1 MKKGTTIL
9 LLALLA
15 VVCLAVSCKNDPPP
29 HVHTYNMT
37 SWEKD
42 DDNHWH
48 KATCE
53 HKEEVKDKAEH
64 TWDEGEVTTPA
75 QPGIEG
81 VKTYTCTACG
91 IKRPGSIDAPP
102 MPSGSIK
109 FVDHYTLDKTYSN
122 EPIPIDK
129 SKVVRLVD
137 DVWTPIDNQDAI
149 SFLFKKYDADDS
161 TYKAEAPIKPGH
173 YKVKVIV
180 AASLEWTEKEYEQG
194 FYIDKIKLS
203 GDYDLKN
210 SLVYKGESHLISE
223 LILTHANLPCI
234 LEGETV
240 VIKDI
245 KTNKNEGR
253 IEVDSYKIVEN
264 EYYEDLDLPEFKLYA
279 TVNPFNISADIN
291 ITKVYDG
298 TVNAEFT
305 GWGATIPE
313 ADRGKLKLTV
323 TTDGK
328 DVGTHSPANGL
339 PVVFYLDG
347 ASTNNYTIDKSKI
360 KINVTAKA
368 LTFVTP
374 PTKVFDGSNT
384 IINVEKENLVGIA
397 NEENISVEIDTKK
410 SDVINPTQT
419 PTGYSYVIKD
429 NGNITKNYTIT
440 DNELHKARI
449 VAKEVDFLPS
459 YSFGVVYDKVKKLN
473 LACEILFG
481 KELKGYYLVVN
492 YKNENAGSAYDSH
505 YFEKGS
511 TTSYNYK
518 LTSDAER
525 IVTTSTIQKSKLE
538 LTQTAYNIQDSSS
551 KSCYFVLYD
560 KVEKEQRAIKCTYGS
575 STRLSNA
582 TFEPGNNYE
591 VVVPNNA
598 KLIFQNISGNYEMNV
613 GETKVFAAESGKYIR
628 DIKLNGVVE
637 GTQYSI
643 IVTCSSSAG
652 SYSAQRKTVFSVDS
666 SGITI
671 QRLPNQNQT
680 QTDYFT
686 ATGSGTYYLRISNL
700 DSSTSST
707 VTIQKFK

>member
-1 MKKGTTIL
+1 MQCPARTTP
-9 LLALLA
+9 
-15 VVCLAVSCKNDPPP
+15 PPP
-29 HVHTYNMT
+29 HVHTYDMT

-53 HKEEVKDKAEH
+53 HKEEVKDKAAH

-109 FVDHYTLDKTYSN
+109 FVDDSLDKTYNN
-122 EPIPIDK
+122 EPISIDK

-223 LILTHANLPCI
+223 LILTHADLPCI

-279 TVNPFNISADIN
+279 TVNQFNISADIN

-360 KINVTAKA
+360 KVNVTAKA

-374 PTKVFDGSNT
+374 PTKVFDGSNR

-397 NEENISVEIDTKK
+397 NSENISVEIDTKK
-410 SDVINPTQT
+410 SYVIDPTQT

-440 DNELHKARI
+440 DSELHKARI

-459 YSFGVVYDKVKKLN
+459 YTFEAVYNKGKQWSFSCNY
-473 LACEILFG
+473 LFG
-481 KELKGYYLVVN
+481 EELKRYDFIVK
-492 YKNENAGSAYDSH
+492 YKDVNAGSAYDSH
-505 YFEKGS
+505 FFEKDS
-511 TTSYNYK
+511 KTSYNYK

-525 IVTTSTIQKSKLE
+525 IVKTSTVQKSKLE

-551 KSCYFVLYD
+551 KSCNFVLYD
-560 KVEKEQRAIKCTYGS
+560 KVEKEHRAVKCTYGS

-598 KLIFQNISGNYEMNV
+598 SLIFKNISGNYEMNV
-613 GETKVFAAESGKYIR
+613 GETKVFAAESGNYSR
-628 DIKLNGVVE
+628 DIKLNGVVA
-637 GTQYSI
+637 GTRYSI
-643 IVTCSSSAG
+643 KVTCSSSAG
-652 SYSAQRKTVFSVDS
+652 SYSSQRKTVFSVDS

-671 QRLPNQNQT
+671 QRLPNQDQT

-700 DSSTSST
+700 DSSTTST
-707 VTIQKFK
+707 VIIQEAK

>member
-1 MKKGTTIL
+1 MLI
-9 LLALLA
+9 
-15 VVCLAVSCKNDPPP
+15 N
-29 HVHTYNMT
+29 
-37 SWEKD
+37 
-42 DDNHWH
+42 
-48 KATCE
+48 
-53 HKEEVKDKAEH
+53 
-64 TWDEGEVTTPA
+64 
-75 QPGIEG
+75 
-81 VKTYTCTACG
+81 
-91 IKRPGSIDAPP
+91 
-102 MPSGSIK
+102 
-109 FVDHYTLDKTYSN
+109 YTLDKTYSN
-122 EPIPIDK
+122 EPISIDK

-203 GDYDLKN
+203 GEYDIKK
-210 SLVYKGESHLISE
+210 SLSYKGESHLISE
-223 LILTHANLPCI
+223 LKLTHSDLPCI
-234 LEGETV
+234 LDGETV

-245 KTNKNEGR
+245 STNKNAGR
-253 IEVDSYKIVEN
+253 IEVASYTIVEN
-264 EYYEDLDLPEFKLYA
+264 EYYDDLDLPEFKLYA
-279 TVNPFNISADIN
+279 TVTQFNISADIN
-291 ITKVYDG
+291 ITKIYDG
-298 TVNAEFT
+298 TTNAEFEA
-305 GWGATIPE
+305 WGATIPE

-323 TTDGK
+323 TADGK
-328 DVGTHSPANGL
+328 DVGTTHSPTNDL
-339 PVVFYLDG
+339 PVIFYLDG

-360 KINVTAKA
+360 SINITARPLSFNTNPTAVYDGTNTKVVA
-368 LTFVTP
+368 GPEIIEGLVDGESLTITIETRNPNVLAPTATP
-374 PTKVFDGSNT
+374 PTGLTYAISAGTNMISSNYQ
-384 IINVEKENLVGIA
+384 IKQ
-397 NEENISVEIDTKK
+397 SEIDR
-410 SDVINPTQT
+410 
-419 PTGYSYVIKD
+419 
-429 NGNITKNYTIT
+429 
-440 DNELHKARI
+440 ARI
-449 VAKEVDFLPS
+449 IAKEVDFLPS

-560 KVEKEQRAIKCTYGS
+560 KVEKEHRAIKCTYGS

-598 KLIFQNISGNYEMNV
+598 QLIFQNISVDYEMNV
-613 GETKVFAAESGKYIR
+613 GETKVFAAGKYSR
-628 DIKLNGVVE
+628 DIKLNGVE
-637 GTQYSI
+637 TGTRYSI
-643 IVTCSSSAG
+643 IVICSSSAG
-652 SYSAQRKTVFSVDS
+652 SYSEQRKTVFSVDS

-686 ATGSGTYYLRISNL
+686 ATGNGTYYLRISNL
-700 DSSTSST
+700 VSSTTGT
-707 VTIQKFK
+707 VTIKKVE

>member
-1 MKKGTTIL
+1 
-9 LLALLA
+9 
-15 VVCLAVSCKNDPPP
+15 
-29 HVHTYNMT
+29 MT
-37 SWEKD
+37 SWGND
-42 DDNHWH
+42 DDNHWR

-53 HKEEVKDKAEH
+53 HTEEVKDKAAH
-64 TWDEGEVTTPA
+64 IWDEGEVATSA
-75 QPGIEG
+75 EPGKDG

-122 EPIPIDK
+122 EPISIDK

-149 SFLFKKYDADDS
+149 SFSFKKYDADDS
-161 TYKAEAPIKPGH
+161 TYIAEAPKKPGH
-173 YKVKVIV
+173 YMVKVIV
-180 AASLEWTEKEYEQG
+180 AASPEWTAKEYEQG

-203 GDYDLKN
+203 GEYELKDTL
-210 SLVYKGESHLISE
+210 SYKGESYLISE
-223 LILTHANLPCI
+223 LSPLTHADLPCI

-245 KTNKNEGR
+245 STNKNVGR
-253 IEVDSYKIVEN
+253 IEVDSYTIVEN
-264 EYYEDLDLPEFKLYA
+264 EYYDDLDLPEFKLYA
-279 TVNPFNISADIN
+279 TVNPFNISADID

-298 TVNAEFT
+298 TTNAEFKA
-305 GWGATIPE
+305 WGATIPE

-323 TTDGK
+323 TADGK
-328 DVGTHSPANGL
+328 DVGTHSPTNGL

-397 NEENISVEIDTKK
+397 NSENISVEIDTKR
-410 SDVINPTQT
+410 SYVIDPTQT

-440 DNELHKARI
+440 DNELHRARI

-538 LTQTAYNIQDSSS
+538 LTQTAYNIQKSSS

-560 KVEKEQRAIKCTYGS
+560 RVEKEHRAIKCTYGPS
-575 STRLSNA
+575 DLTYNLINA

-598 KLIFQNISGNYEMNV
+598 QLNFKNISGNYEMNV
-613 GETKVFAAESGKYIR
+613 GETKVFPAESNNYSR

-637 GTQYSI
+637 GTEYSI

-666 SGITI
+666 SGIITI
-671 QRLPNQNQT
+671 QRLSNQN

-700 DSSTSST
+700 TSSTSSK
-707 VTIQKFK
+707 VIFEKK

>member
-1 MKKGTTIL
+1 MQCPARTT
-9 LLALLA
+9 
-15 VVCLAVSCKNDPPP
+15 PP
-29 HVHTYNMT
+29 HVHTYNTT

-53 HKEEVKDKAEH
+53 HTEEVKDKAAH
-64 TWDEGEVTTPA
+64 TWDEGEVTAPA

-91 IKRPGSIDAPP
+91 IKRPGSIDASP

-109 FVDHYTLDKTYSN
+109 FVDDSLDKTYNN
-122 EPIPIDK
+122 EPISIDK

-203 GDYDLKN
+203 GDYDLKD

-234 LEGETV
+234 LEDENV

-360 KINVTAKA
+360 KVNVTAKA

-374 PTKVFDGSNT
+374 PTKVFDGSNR

-397 NEENISVEIDTKK
+397 NSENISVEIDTKK
-410 SDVINPTQT
+410 SYVIDPTQT

-440 DNELHKARI
+440 DKELHKARI

-459 YSFGVVYDKVKKLN
+459 YTFEVIYNKGKQWKLGCN
-473 LACEILFG
+473 YLFG
-481 KELKGYYLVVN
+481 DELKGYDFIVK
-492 YKNENAGSAYDSH
+492 YKDVNAGSAYDSH
-505 YFEKGS
+505 FFEKDS
-511 TTSYNYK
+511 KTSYNHK
-518 LTSDAER
+518 LTSEAER
-525 IVTTSTIQKSKLE
+525 IVKTSTIQKGKLN
-538 LTQTAYNIQDSSS
+538 LPQTSYSIYVQNSSDNFCYFILNHTDDSSNP
-551 KSCYFVLYD
+551 Y
-560 KVEKEQRAIKCTYGS
+560 RAIKCTYNTPLY
-575 STRLSNA
+575 STVYLTNA
-582 TFEPGNNYE
+582 TFEPDNNHE

-598 KLIFQNISGNYEMNV
+598 KLFISDTINGSNEINIGN
-613 GETKVFAAESGKYIR
+613 TKNFTAESGKYTC
-628 DIKLNGVVE
+628 DVKLNGVE
-637 GTQYSI
+637 KGSKYSI
-643 IVTCSSSAG
+643 LVTCNPSRN
-652 SYSAQRKTVFSVDS
+652 YSKTVFSVDS
-666 SGITI
+666 TGTTV
-671 QRLPNQNQT
+671 QLLPKTDQT
-680 QTDYFT
+680 QRDSFT
-686 ATGSGTYYLRISNL
+686 ATGSGTYYLRISNIES
-700 DSSTSST
+700 DVTCT
-707 VTIQKFK
+707 VNIKKVD

>member
-1 MKKGTTIL
+1 
-9 LLALLA
+9 
-15 VVCLAVSCKNDPPP
+15 
-29 HVHTYNMT
+29 MT

-53 HKEEVKDKAEH
+53 HKEEVKDKAAH
-64 TWDEGEVTTPA
+64 TWDEGEVATPA

-122 EPIPIDK
+122 EPISIDK

-203 GDYDLKN
+203 GDCDLKN

-223 LILTHANLPCI
+223 LILTHADLPCI

-360 KINVTAKA
+360 SINITARPLSFNTNPTAVYDGTNTKVVA
-368 LTFVTP
+368 GPEIIEGLVDGESLTITIETRNPNVLAPTATP
-374 PTKVFDGSNT
+374 PTGLTYAISAGTNTILSNYQIKQSEIDRARIAPRELQVKPNSTLSTFEYNNSKYLYKVFTAFD
-384 IINVEKENLVGIA
+384 NVI
-397 NEENISVEIDTKK
+397 
-410 SDVINPTQT
+410 P
-419 PTGYSYVIKD
+419 KD
-429 NGNITKNYTIT
+429 NRNKIKVEFTGT
-440 DNELHKARI
+440 D
-449 VAKEVDFLPS
+449 
-459 YSFGVVYDKVKKLN
+459 
-473 LACEILFG
+473 
-481 KELKGYYLVVN
+481 
-492 YKNENAGSAYDSH
+492 AGSTYKDYTLLTDS
-505 YFEKGS
+505 YAI
-511 TTSYNYK
+511 TYNYK
-518 LTSDAER
+518 LSAAAQEEIRRAKINPKTLNFFGKYYMEKKGNVLLFFMLPSNIPDIGLIQVQLKVPEEHANWEYDNYYT
-525 IVTTSTIQKSKLE
+525 ISTTSGWT
-538 LTQTAYNIQDSSS
+538 LTPSPRNDNFTVKILDPAIIEVRQLQSGSPTVTAGGSEQAVTADAHGHFYCRIDGVTEGEKYKITVKNGTETVS
-551 KSCYFVLYD
+551 YD
-560 KVEKEQRAIKCTYGS
+560 KMTLRSTGS
-575 STRLSNA
+575 SYIVQYIDPDSGIFEYNGGNGRLLQLHA
-582 TFEPGNNYE
+582 E
-591 VVVPNNA
+591 
-598 KLIFQNISGNYEMNV
+598 LIENQTYKV
-613 GETKVFAAESGKYIR
+613 KVTKV
-628 DIKLNGVVE
+628 
-637 GTQYSI
+637 T
-643 IVTCSSSAG
+643 
-652 SYSAQRKTVFSVDS
+652 
-666 SGITI
+666 
-671 QRLPNQNQT
+671 
-680 QTDYFT
+680 
-686 ATGSGTYYLRISNL
+686 
-700 DSSTSST
+700 
-707 VTIQKFK
+707 

>member
-1 MKKGTTIL
+1 
-9 LLALLA
+9 
-15 VVCLAVSCKNDPPP
+15 
-29 HVHTYNMT
+29 MT

-53 HKEEVKDKAEH
+53 HKEEVKDKAAH

-109 FVDHYTLDKTYSN
+109 FVDRYTLDKTYSN
-122 EPIPIDK
+122 EPISIDK

-223 LILTHANLPCI
+223 LILTHADLPCI

-360 KINVTAKA
+360 SINITARPLSFNTNPTAVYDGTNTKVVA
-368 LTFVTP
+368 GPEIIEGLVDGESLTITIETRNPNVLAPTATP
-374 PTKVFDGSNT
+374 PTGLTYAISAGTNT
-384 IINVEKENLVGIA
+384 ISLNYQIKQ
-397 NEENISVEIDTKK
+397 SEIDR
-410 SDVINPTQT
+410 
-419 PTGYSYVIKD
+419 
-429 NGNITKNYTIT
+429 
-440 DNELHKARI
+440 ARI
-449 VAKEVDFLPS
+449 IAKEVDFLPS
-459 YSFGVVYDKVKKLN
+459 YSFGVVYDKVKKMN

-560 KVEKEQRAIKCTYGS
+560 KVEKEHRAIKCTYGS
-575 STRLSNA
+575 STRLSDA

-598 KLIFQNISGNYEMNV
+598 QLIFQNISVDYEMNV
-613 GETKVFAAESGKYIR
+613 GETKVFAAGKYSR
-628 DIKLNGVVE
+628 DIKLNGVE
-637 GTQYSI
+637 TGTRYSI
-643 IVTCSSSAG
+643 IVICSSSAG
-652 SYSAQRKTVFSVDS
+652 SYSEQRKTVFSVDS

-686 ATGSGTYYLRISNL
+686 ATGNGTYYLRISNL
-700 DSSTSST
+700 VSSTTGT
-707 VTIQKFK
+707 VTIKKVE

>member
-1 MKKGTTIL
+1 M
-9 LLALLA
+9 
-15 VVCLAVSCKNDPPP
+15 SCSVLQERPPP
-29 HVHTYNMT
+29 HVHTYDMT
-37 SWEKD
+37 SWGND
-42 DDNHWH
+42 DDNHWR

-53 HKEEVKDKAEH
+53 HTEEVKDKAAH
-64 TWDEGEVTTPA
+64 TWDEGKVTTA
-75 QPGIEG
+75 AEPGKDG

-109 FVDHYTLDKTYSN
+109 FVDDSLDRTYNN
-122 EPIPIDK
+122 EPISIEK

-137 DVWTPIDNQDAI
+137 DVWTPIDNQEAI
-149 SFLFKKYDADDS
+149 SFLFKQFDADDS
-161 TYKAEAPIKPGH
+161 TYTAEAPIKPGH

-203 GDYDLKN
+203 GEYDIKKTLE
-210 SLVYKGESHLISE
+210 YRGESHLISE
-223 LILTHANLPCI
+223 LLPLTHSDLPCI

-240 VIKDI
+240 DIKDI
-245 KTNKNEGR
+245 RTNKNAGR
-253 IEVDSYKIVEN
+253 LEVDSYKIVEN

-291 ITKVYDG
+291 IPKVYDG
-298 TVNAEFT
+298 TTNAEFAA
-305 GWGATIPE
+305 WGATIPE
-313 ADRGKLKLTV
+313 ADRGKLTLTV
-323 TTDGK
+323 TADGK
-328 DVGTHSPANGL
+328 DVGTHSPTNGL

-368 LTFVTP
+368 LTFGTP

-397 NEENISVEIDTKK
+397 NSENISVEIDTKK
-410 SDVINPTQT
+410 SYVIDPTQT

-459 YSFGVVYDKVKKLN
+459 YTFEVIYNKGKQWKLG
-473 LACEILFG
+473 CDSLFG
-481 KELKGYYLVVN
+481 EELSGYDFIVK
-492 YKNENAGSAYDSH
+492 YKDVNAGSAYDSH

-560 KVEKEQRAIKCTYGS
+560 KVEKEHRAIKCTYGS

-598 KLIFQNISGNYEMNV
+598 QLIFQNISVDYEMNV
-613 GETKVFAAESGKYIR
+613 GETKVFAAGKYSR
-628 DIKLNGVVE
+628 DIKLNGVE
-637 GTQYSI
+637 TGTRYSI
-643 IVTCSSSAG
+643 IVICSSSAG
-652 SYSAQRKTVFSVDS
+652 SYSEQRKTVFSVDS

-686 ATGSGTYYLRISNL
+686 ATGNGTYYLRISNL
-700 DSSTSST
+700 VSSTTGT
-707 VTIQKFK
+707 VTIKKVE

>member
-1 MKKGTTIL
+1 
-9 LLALLA
+9 
-15 VVCLAVSCKNDPPP
+15 
-29 HVHTYNMT
+29 MT

-53 HKEEVKDKAEH
+53 HKEEVKDKAAH

-122 EPIPIDK
+122 EPISIDK

-180 AASLEWTEKEYEQG
+180 AASLEWTEKEFEQG

-203 GDYDLKN
+203 GEYDLEDN
-210 SLVYKGESHLISE
+210 LSYKGESHLISRQ
-223 LILTHANLPCI
+223 LTLTHADLPCI

-245 KTNKNEGR
+245 STNKNAGR

-264 EYYEDLDLPEFKLYA
+264 EYYDDLDLPEFKLYA
-279 TVNPFNISADIN
+279 TVKPFNISADIN

-298 TVNAEFT
+298 TTNAEFKD
-305 GWGATIPE
+305 WGATIPE
-313 ADRGKLKLTV
+313 ADRGKLTLTV
-323 TTDGK
+323 TADGK
-328 DVGTHSPANGL
+328 DVGTHSPTNGL

-360 KINVTAKA
+360 SIIITARPLSFNTNPTAVYDGTNTKVVAGSEIINGFVDGESLTITIETGNPNVLAPTA
-368 LTFVTP
+368 TP
-374 PTKVFDGSNT
+374 PTGLTYTISAGTNT
-384 IINVEKENLVGIA
+384 ISSNYQIKQ
-397 NEENISVEIDTKK
+397 SEIDR
-410 SDVINPTQT
+410 
-419 PTGYSYVIKD
+419 
-429 NGNITKNYTIT
+429 
-440 DNELHKARI
+440 ARI
-449 VAKEVDFLPS
+449 IAKEIDFLPE
-459 YSFGVVYDKVKKLN
+459 YTFKLVYDKKKQWK

-492 YKNENAGSAYDSH
+492 YEDMNAGSAYDSH

-560 KVEKEQRAIKCTYGS
+560 KVEKEHRAIKCTYGS

-598 KLIFQNISGNYEMNV
+598 QLIFQNISVDYEMNV
-613 GETKVFAAESGKYIR
+613 GETKVFAAGKYSR
-628 DIKLNGVVE
+628 DIKLNGVE
-637 GTQYSI
+637 TGTRYSI
-643 IVTCSSSAG
+643 IVICSSSAG
-652 SYSAQRKTVFSVDS
+652 SYSEQRKTVFSVDS

-686 ATGSGTYYLRISNL
+686 ATGNGTYYLRISNL
-700 DSSTSST
+700 VSSTTGT
-707 VTIQKFK
+707 VTIKKVE

>member
-1 MKKGTTIL
+1 
-9 LLALLA
+9 
-15 VVCLAVSCKNDPPP
+15 
-29 HVHTYNMT
+29 MT
-37 SWEKD
+37 SWGND
-42 DDNHWH
+42 DDNHWR

-53 HKEEVKDKAEH
+53 HKEEVKDKAAH
-64 TWDEGEVTTPA
+64 TWDEGEVATPA

-122 EPIPIDK
+122 EPISIDK

-173 YKVKVIV
+173 YMVKVIV

-203 GDYDLKN
+203 GEYDLEDN
-210 SLVYKGESHLISE
+210 LSYKGESHLISRQ
-223 LILTHANLPCI
+223 LTLTHADLPCI

-245 KTNKNEGR
+245 STNKNAGR
-253 IEVDSYKIVEN
+253 IEVDSYTIVEN
-264 EYYEDLDLPEFKLYA
+264 EYYDDLDLPEFKLYA
-279 TVNPFNISADIN
+279 TVNPFNVSADIN

-298 TVNAEFT
+298 TTNAEFKA
-305 GWGATIPE
+305 WGATIPE

-323 TTDGK
+323 TADGK
-328 DVGTHSPANGL
+328 DVGTHSPTNGL

-374 PTKVFDGSNT
+374 PTKVFDGNA

-397 NEENISVEIDTKK
+397 NSENISVEIDTKK
-410 SDVINPTQT
+410 SDVIDPTQT

-429 NGNITKNYTIT
+429 NGNITTNYTIT

-459 YSFGVVYDKVKKLN
+459 YTFEVIYNKGKQWKLG
-473 LACEILFG
+473 CDSLFG
-481 KELKGYYLVVN
+481 EELSGYDFIVK
-492 YKNENAGSAYDSH
+492 YKDVNAGAAYDSH
-505 YFEKGS
+505 FFEKGS

-538 LTQTAYNIQDSSS
+538 LTQTAYHIQDSSS

-560 KVEKEQRAIKCTYGS
+560 KVEKKHRAIKCTYGS

-598 KLIFQNISGNYEMNV
+598 SLIFQNISGNYEMNV
-613 GETKVFAAESGKYIR
+613 GETRVFAADGKYIR
-628 DIKLNGVVE
+628 DIKLNGVE
-637 GTQYSI
+637 TGTQYSI
-643 IVTCSSSAG
+643 IVTCNPSRN
-652 SYSAQRKTVFSVDS
+652 YRKTVFSIDP
-666 SGITI
+666 SGIITI

-686 ATGSGTYYLRISNL
+686 ATGSGTYYLRISGL
-700 DSSTSST
+700 ESDVTST
-707 VTIQKFK
+707 VNIKKVK

>member
-1 MKKGTTIL
+1 
-9 LLALLA
+9 
-15 VVCLAVSCKNDPPP
+15 
-29 HVHTYNMT
+29 MT

-53 HKEEVKDKAEH
+53 HTEEVKDKAAH
-64 TWDEGEVTTPA
+64 TWDEGVETKPA
-75 QPGIEG
+75 GYGTAGER
-81 VKTYTCTACG
+81 TYTCTVCE
-91 IKRPGSIDAPP
+91 
-102 MPSGSIK
+102 
-109 FVDHYTLDKTYSN
+109 KTKT
-122 EPIPIDK
+122 EPIAALEAKDCSVAFAMGYSPNSSYNGKPIAIDK
-129 SKVVRLVD
+129 SKVVRIANGETTAID
-137 DVWTPIDNQDAI
+137 DPSSI
-149 SFLFKKYDADDS
+149 SFMFKTSGADDIPYS
-161 TYKAEAPIKPGH
+161 DEAPKEPGH
-173 YKVKVIV
+173 YMVKVIV
-180 AASLEWTEKEYEQG
+180 AASPEWTEKEYVQE
-194 FYIDKIKLS
+194 FYI
-203 GDYDLKN
+203 
-210 SLVYKGESHLISE
+210 
-223 LILTHANLPCI
+223 
-234 LEGETV
+234 
-240 VIKDI
+240 
-245 KTNKNEGR
+245 
-253 IEVDSYKIVEN
+253 
-264 EYYEDLDLPEFKLYA
+264 
-279 TVNPFNISADIN
+279 
-291 ITKVYDG
+291 
-298 TVNAEFT
+298 
-305 GWGATIPE
+305 
-313 ADRGKLKLTV
+313 
-323 TTDGK
+323 
-328 DVGTHSPANGL
+328 
-339 PVVFYLDG
+339 
-347 ASTNNYTIDKSKI
+347 
-360 KINVTAKA
+360 TAKA

-384 IINVEKENLVGIA
+384 IINVEKENLVGIV
-397 NEENISVEIDTKK
+397 NSENISVEIDTKK
-410 SDVINPTQT
+410 SYVIDPTQT

-429 NGNITKNYTIT
+429 NGNITNNYTIT

-560 KVEKEQRAIKCTYGS
+560 KVEKEHRAIKCTYGS

-598 KLIFQNISGNYEMNV
+598 QLIFKNISVDYEMNV
-613 GETKVFAAESGKYIR
+613 GETKVFAAGKYSR
-628 DIKLNGVVE
+628 DIKLNGVE
-637 GTQYSI
+637 TGTRYSI
-643 IVTCSSSAG
+643 IVICSSSAG
-652 SYSAQRKTVFSVDS
+652 SYSEQRKTVFSVDS

-686 ATGSGTYYLRISNL
+686 ATGNGTYYLRISNL
-700 DSSTSST
+700 VPSTTGT
-707 VTIQKFK
+707 VTIKKVE

>member
-1 MKKGTTIL
+1 
-9 LLALLA
+9 
-15 VVCLAVSCKNDPPP
+15 
-29 HVHTYNMT
+29 MT

-53 HKEEVKDKAEH
+53 HKEEVKDKDAH
-64 TWDEGEVTTPA
+64 TWDEGEVTPPA

-122 EPIPIDK
+122 EPISIDK

-161 TYKAEAPIKPGH
+161 TYKAEAPIKPG
-173 YKVKVIV
+173 YYMVKVIV
-180 AASLEWTEKEYEQG
+180 AASPEWTEKEYEQG

-203 GDYDLKN
+203 GYYDLKN

-223 LILTHANLPCI
+223 LILTHADLPCI

-279 TVNPFNISADIN
+279 TVKPFNISADIN

-298 TVNAEFT
+298 TTNAEYKD
-305 GWGATIPE
+305 WGYTIPE
-313 ADRGKLKLTV
+313 ADRGKLTLTV
-323 TTDGK
+323 TADGK

-360 KINVTAKA
+360 KVNVTAKA

-374 PTKVFDGSNT
+374 PTKVFDGSNR

-397 NEENISVEIDTKK
+397 NSENISVEIDTKK
-410 SDVINPTQT
+410 SYVIDPTQT

-429 NGNITKNYTIT
+429 NGNITNNYTIT

-459 YSFGVVYDKVKKLN
+459 YTFEVIYNKGKQWKLG
-473 LACEILFG
+473 CDILFG
-481 KELKGYYLVVN
+481 DELSGYDFIVN
-492 YKNENAGSAYDSH
+492 YKNENAGSTYDSH
-505 YFEKGS
+505 FFEKDGK
-511 TTSYNYK
+511 TSYNYK

-560 KVEKEQRAIKCTYGS
+560 KVEKEHRAIKCTYGS

-598 KLIFQNISGNYEMNV
+598 QLIFQNISVDYEMNV
-613 GETKVFAAESGKYIR
+613 GETKVFAAGKYSR
-628 DIKLNGVVE
+628 DIKLNGVE
-637 GTQYSI
+637 TGTRYSI
-643 IVTCSSSAG
+643 IVICSSSAG
-652 SYSAQRKTVFSVDS
+652 SYSEQRKTVFSVDS

-686 ATGSGTYYLRISNL
+686 ATGNGTYYLRISNL
-700 DSSTSST
+700 VSSTTGT
-707 VTIQKFK
+707 VTIKKAE

>member
-1 MKKGTTIL
+1 
-9 LLALLA
+9 
-15 VVCLAVSCKNDPPP
+15 
-29 HVHTYNMT
+29 MT
-37 SWEKD
+37 LWEKD

-53 HKEEVKDKAEH
+53 HKEEVKDKAAH
-64 TWDEGEVTTPA
+64 TWDEGEVTTHA
-75 QPGIEG
+75 EPGKDG

-109 FVDHYTLDKTYSN
+109 FVDDSLDKTYSN
-122 EPIPIDK
+122 EPISIEK

-149 SFLFKKYDADDS
+149 SFLFKQFDADDS
-161 TYKAEAPIKPGH
+161 TYIAEAPIKPGH
-173 YKVKVIV
+173 YMVKVIV
-180 AASLEWTEKEYEQG
+180 AASPEWTEKEFEQG

-203 GDYDLKN
+203 GEYDLEDN
-210 SLVYKGESHLISE
+210 LSYKGESHLISRQ
-223 LILTHANLPCI
+223 LTLTHADLPCI

-245 KTNKNEGR
+245 STNKNAGR
-253 IEVDSYKIVEN
+253 IEVDSYTIVEN
-264 EYYEDLDLPEFKLYA
+264 EYYDDLDLPEFKLYA
-279 TVNPFNISADIN
+279 TVNPCNISDDID

-298 TVNAEFT
+298 TTNAEFKA
-305 GWGATIPE
+305 WRETIPE

-323 TTDGK
+323 TADGK
-328 DVGTHSPANGL
+328 DVGTHSPTNGL

-360 KINVTAKA
+360 KVNVTAKA

-374 PTKVFDGSNT
+374 PTKVFDGSNR

-397 NEENISVEIDTKK
+397 NSENISVEIDTKK
-410 SDVINPTQT
+410 SYVIDPTQT

-440 DNELHKARI
+440 DSELHKARI

-459 YSFGVVYDKVKKLN
+459 YNFKVTYDKVKQWKLDCR
-473 LACEILFG
+473 LLFG
-481 KELKGYYLVVN
+481 DELGGYCFIVN
-492 YKNENAGSAYDSH
+492 YNDVNAGSAYVSH

-538 LTQTAYNIQDSSS
+538 LTQTAYNIQKSSS

-560 KVEKEQRAIKCTYGS
+560 RVEKEHRAIKCTYGPS
-575 STRLSNA
+575 DLTYNLINA

-598 KLIFQNISGNYEMNV
+598 QLIFKDISGNYEMNV
-613 GETKVFAAESGKYIR
+613 GETKDFPAESNNYSR

-637 GTQYSI
+637 GTEYSI

-652 SYSAQRKTVFSVDS
+652 SYSRQRKTVFSVDS

-671 QRLPNQNQT
+671 QRLYNQNQT
-680 QTDYFT
+680 QTDCFT

-700 DSSTSST
+700 NSSTAST
-707 VTIQKFK
+707 VTIQKVK

>member
-1 MKKGTTIL
+1 
-9 LLALLA
+9 
-15 VVCLAVSCKNDPPP
+15 
-29 HVHTYNMT
+29 MT

-53 HKEEVKDKAEH
+53 HKEEVKDKAAH

-122 EPIPIDK
+122 EPISIDK

-194 FYIDKIKLS
+194 FYIDKIKLN

-223 LILTHANLPCI
+223 LILTHADLPCI
-234 LEGETV
+234 LEGEAV

-328 DVGTHSPANGL
+328 DVGNHNPGGFYPISFTLNGE
-339 PVVFYLDG
+339 
-347 ASTNNYTIDKSKI
+347 STNNYTIDKSKI
-360 KINVTAKA
+360 SINITARPLSFNTNPTAVYDGTNTKVVA
-368 LTFVTP
+368 GPEIIEGLVDGESLTITIETRNPNVLAPTATP
-374 PTKVFDGSNT
+374 PTGLTYAISAGTNT
-384 IINVEKENLVGIA
+384 ISSNYQIKQ
-397 NEENISVEIDTKK
+397 SEIDR
-410 SDVINPTQT
+410 
-419 PTGYSYVIKD
+419 
-429 NGNITKNYTIT
+429 
-440 DNELHKARI
+440 ARI
-449 VAKEVDFLPS
+449 IAKEVDFLPS

-560 KVEKEQRAIKCTYGS
+560 KVEKEHRAIKCTYGS

-598 KLIFQNISGNYEMNV
+598 QLIFKNISVDYEMNV
-613 GETKVFAAESGKYIR
+613 GETKVFAAGKYSR
-628 DIKLNGVVE
+628 DIKLNGVE
-637 GTQYSI
+637 TGTRYSI
-643 IVTCSSSAG
+643 IVICSSSAG
-652 SYSAQRKTVFSVDS
+652 SYSEQRKTVFSVDS

-686 ATGSGTYYLRISNL
+686 ATGNGTYYLRISNL
-700 DSSTSST
+700 VSSTTGT
-707 VTIQKFK
+707 VTIKKVE

>member
-1 MKKGTTIL
+1 MQCPARTT
-9 LLALLA
+9 
-15 VVCLAVSCKNDPPP
+15 PPP
-29 HVHTYNMT
+29 HVHTYDMT

-53 HKEEVKDKAEH
+53 HKEEVKDKAAH

-109 FVDHYTLDKTYSN
+109 FVDRYTLDKTYSN
-122 EPIPIDK
+122 EPISIDK

-223 LILTHANLPCI
+223 LILTHADLPCI

-360 KINVTAKA
+360 SINITARPLSFNTNPTAVYDGTNTKVVA
-368 LTFVTP
+368 GPEIIEGLVDGESLTITIETRNPNVLAPTATP
-374 PTKVFDGSNT
+374 PTGLTYAISAGTNT
-384 IINVEKENLVGIA
+384 ISLNYQIKQ
-397 NEENISVEIDTKK
+397 SEIDR
-410 SDVINPTQT
+410 
-419 PTGYSYVIKD
+419 
-429 NGNITKNYTIT
+429 
-440 DNELHKARI
+440 ARI
-449 VAKEVDFLPS
+449 IAKEVDFLPS
-459 YSFGVVYDKVKKLN
+459 YSFGVVYDKVKKMN

-560 KVEKEQRAIKCTYGS
+560 KVEKEHRAIKCTYGS
-575 STRLSNA
+575 STRLSDA

-598 KLIFQNISGNYEMNV
+598 QLIFQNISVDYEMNV
-613 GETKVFAAESGKYIR
+613 GETKVFAAGKYSR
-628 DIKLNGVVE
+628 DIKLNGVE
-637 GTQYSI
+637 TGTRYSI
-643 IVTCSSSAG
+643 IVICSSSAG
-652 SYSAQRKTVFSVDS
+652 SYSEQRKTVFSVDS

-686 ATGSGTYYLRISNL
+686 ATGNGTYYLRISNL
-700 DSSTSST
+700 VSSTTGT
-707 VTIQKFK
+707 VTIKKVE